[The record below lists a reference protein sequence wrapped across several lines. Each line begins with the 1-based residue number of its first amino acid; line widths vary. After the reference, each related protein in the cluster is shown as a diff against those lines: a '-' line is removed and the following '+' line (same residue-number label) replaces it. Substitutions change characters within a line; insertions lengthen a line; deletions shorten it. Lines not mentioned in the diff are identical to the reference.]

1 LRQLE
6 EENRKLKQL
15 VGRAGAGHRRLQ
27 GGALKKVVGPR
38 ARREAVTIFRA
49 AADCSERHAC
59 GQLEVLRAMVR
70 YRPRLSR
77 HAEVNERLRTRLRE
91 LAEQRRRW
99 GYRRLH
105 ILLEREGWEVNSK
118 RVYRLYVEEKLAVR
132 RRKRRRRIC
141 AQARVLLA
149 APVRSNETWTMDFL
163 QDALASGRKVRT
175 LSIEDAYT
183 REMLAIEVDTS
194 LPALRVV
201 RVLEKLRL
209 RRGLPLRIVIDNGT
223 EFTSKAL
230 DQWAYQNNVSLHFIT
245 PGRPMENGYIESFH
259 GKFREECLNE
269 HLFLTLD
276 DARETI
282 ESWRIDYNQVRPHSA
297 LGYLTPEE
305 FAMGYANVESKLPFP
320 HLHSPDGGCGLNLQ
334 LNSNPSALTYAD

>member
-1 LRQLE
+1 M
-6 EENRKLKQL
+6 KL
-15 VGRAGAGHRRLQ
+15 
-27 GGALKKVVGPR
+27 
-38 ARREAVTIFRA
+38 FRA
-49 AADCSERHAC
+49 AGKCSERHAC
-59 GQLEVLRAMVR
+59 GQLEVLRAMFR
-70 YRPRLSR
+70 YRPRER
-77 HAEVNERLRTRLRE
+77 RFAEANDRLRVRLRE
-91 LAEQRRRW
+91 LAEDRRRW

-105 ILLEREGWEVNSK
+105 VLLRREGWAVNSK
-118 RVYRLYVEEKLAVR
+118 RVYRIYVEEKLVVR
-132 RRKRRRRIC
+132 KRKRRRRIC

-149 APVRSNETWTMDFL
+149 APVKKNETWTMDFL
-163 QDALASGRKVRT
+163 QDALSSGRKVRI

-201 RVLEKLRL
+201 RVLDKLRL
-209 RRGLPLRIVIDNGT
+209 ERGLPARIVIDNGT

-230 DQWAYQNNVSLHFIT
+230 DQWAYENKIALHFIT

-269 HLFLTLD
+269 HWFLTLD

-297 LGYLTPEE
+297 LGYLTPE
-305 FAMGYANVESKLPFP
+305 
-320 HLHSPDGGCGLNLQ
+320 
-334 LNSNPSALTYAD
+334 

>member
-1 LRQLE
+1 VR
-6 EENRKLKQL
+6 
-15 VGRAGAGHRRLQ
+15 VF
-27 GGALKKVVGPR
+27 
-38 ARREAVTIFRA
+38 REATK
-49 AADCSERHAC
+49 CSERRAC
-59 GQLEVLRAMVR
+59 GQMEIVRAMVR
-70 YRPRLSR
+70 YRPQPTRF
-77 HAEVNERLRTRLRE
+77 AVVNEELRNRLRE

-105 ILLEREGWEVNSK
+105 ILLKREGWKVNSK
-118 RVYRLYVEEKLAVR
+118 RVYRIYVEEKLVVR
-132 RRKRRRRIC
+132 RRRRRRRVC

-149 APVRSNETWTMDFL
+149 PPSRPNETWTMDFL
-163 QDALASGRKVRT
+163 HDALASGRKFRT

-183 REMLAIEVDTS
+183 REMPTIEVDTS

-209 RRGLPLRIVIDNGT
+209 ERGLPERIVIDHGT

-230 DQWAYQNNVSLHFIT
+230 DQWAYQNKVTLHFIT

-259 GKFREECLNE
+259 GRFREECLNE
-269 HLFLTLD
+269 HWFLTLD

-282 ESWRIDYNQVRPHSA
+282 ENWRLDYNRVRPHSS

-305 FAMGYANVESKLPFP
+305 FRMGYANVESKNRFP
-320 HLHSPDGGCGLNLQ
+320 HSHSPDGGEIISL
-334 LNSNPSALTYAD
+334 LNSTASTLTYLD

>member
-1 LRQLE
+1 L
-6 EENRKLKQL
+6 
-15 VGRAGAGHRRLQ
+15 A
-27 GGALKKVVGPR
+27 
-38 ARREAVTIFRA
+38 EA
-49 AADCSERHAC
+49 
-59 GQLEVLRAMVR
+59 
-70 YRPRLSR
+70 
-77 HAEVNERLRTRLRE
+77 NERLKVRLRE
-91 LAEQRRRW
+91 LAEERRRW

-105 ILLEREGWEVNSK
+105 VLLQREGWTVNSK
-118 RVYRLYVEEKLAVR
+118 RVYRIYVEQKLMVR

-149 APVRSNETWTMDFL
+149 APMRANETWTMDFL

-194 LPALRVV
+194 LPSLRVV
-201 RVLEKLRL
+201 RVLEKLRQQ
-209 RRGLPLRIVIDNGT
+209 RALPVRIVIDNGT
-223 EFTSKAL
+223 EFTAKAL
-230 DQWAYQNNVSLHFIT
+230 DQWAYEHKVTLHFIT

-269 HLFLTLD
+269 HWFLNLD

-282 ESWRIDYNQVRPHSA
+282 ESWRIDYNRVRPHSS

-305 FAMGYANVESKLPFP
+305 FATGYANVESKKRFP
-320 HLHSPDGGCGLNLQ
+320 HLHSLGCCGVNLQ
-334 LNSNPSALTYAD
+334 LNSNPSALTYPD

>member
-1 LRQLE
+1 MQ
-6 EENRKLKQL
+6 
-15 VGRAGAGHRRLQ
+15 
-27 GGALKKVVGPR
+27 
-38 ARREAVTIFRA
+38 IFRA
-49 AADCSERHAC
+49 AAECSERRAC

-70 YRPRLSR
+70 YRQRASR
-77 HAEVNERLRTRLRE
+77 FAEANERLRVRLRE

-105 ILLEREGWEVNSK
+105 ILLEREGWQVNSK
-118 RVYRLYVEEKLAVR
+118 RVYRIYVEEKLGVR

-141 AQARVLLA
+141 AQVRVPPA
-149 APVRSNETWTMDFL
+149 SPTRPNETWTMDFL
-163 QDALASGRKVRT
+163 HDALANGRMFRT
-175 LSIEDAYT
+175 LSIEDACT
-183 REMLAIEVDTS
+183 REMPVIEVDTS
-194 LPALRVV
+194 LPAGRVV

-209 RRGLPLRIVIDNGT
+209 ERGLPLRIVIDHGT

-230 DQWAYQNNVSLHFIT
+230 DQWAYESKVALHFIT

-269 HLFLTLD
+269 HWFLTLD

-282 ESWRIDYNQVRPHSA
+282 ERWRVDYNRVRPHSS

-305 FAMGYANVESKLPFP
+305 FAMGYANVESTKRFP
-320 HLHSPDGGCGLNLQ
+320 HSHSPDGGCEQIMQ
-334 LNSNPSALTYAD
+334 LNSNPSALTSVD